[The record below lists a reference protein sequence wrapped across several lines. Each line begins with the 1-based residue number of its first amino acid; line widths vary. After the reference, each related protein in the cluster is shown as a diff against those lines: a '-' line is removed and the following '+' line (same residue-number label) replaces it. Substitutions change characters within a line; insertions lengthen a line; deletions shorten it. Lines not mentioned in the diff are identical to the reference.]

1 MNHDDSGAEI
11 KVRLDKWLWAARF
24 FKTRALAKQAIEGG
38 KVRYNS
44 ARSKPSKL
52 VELGASLT
60 IPQGWSEKTVTVIRL
75 SEQRRGATEAAQL
88 YQETEA
94 SITKREQD
102 IAQRKSLNAASVQP
116 PRRPNKKARR
126 QIVRFKNIN
135 DPS

>member
-1 MNHDDSGAEI
+1 MNPTDNGTET

-24 FKTRALAKQAIEGG
+24 FKTRALAKQAVEGG

-52 VELGASLT
+52 VELGATLT
-60 IPQGWSEKTVTVIRL
+60 IPQGWSEKTVTVMAL
-75 SEQRRGATEAAQL
+75 SERRRGAADAAQL

-94 SITKREQD
+94 SVVKREQD
-102 IAQRKSLNAASVQP
+102 IAQRKTLNAASASP
-116 PRRPNKKARR
+116 ARRPDKKARR

-135 DPS
+135 DPT